1 MISEAIDFRYL
12 LIENYKQLK
21 ITETELATI
30 FVIDHL
36 INLGNPMI
44 TADLLA
50 LRMTMKTHEIDK
62 ILASLLAK
70 GIIDFVMVKN
80 SLNTT
85 LDPLKKKL
93 YKQFQINLA
102 TEQTLSSSKKTEE
115 SLNNIFAKF
124 QEYLGRTL
132 SPLEVSKIREW
143 LAMGYSEDNVISA
156 LKEAIKQKK
165 KALKSVDKILL
176 KNKALLDEKFNFGK
190 YDIKKAKYSFSELKN
205 CCKLKAKYIINKNI
219 AKKQRIKIIKKVE

>member
-12 LIENYKQLK
+12 LLENYKQLK
-21 ITETELATI
+21 LSETEVTTL
-30 FVIDHL
+30 FLIDHL

-50 LRMTMKTHEIDK
+50 LRMTMKTNEIDK
-62 ILASLLAK
+62 ILASLLSK
-70 GIIDFVMVKN
+70 GMIDFIMVGK

-85 LDPLKKKL
+85 LEPLKKKL

-102 TEQTLSSSKKTEE
+102 SEQSLTASKKTEE
-115 SLNNIFAKF
+115 SLNNIFSKF

-143 LAMGYSEDNVISA
+143 LAIGYSEDNILSA
-156 LKEAIKQKK
+156 LKEAISKKK

-176 KNKALLDEKFNFGK
+176 AMTSRDDVEKEGH
-190 YDIKKAKYSFSELKN
+190 SFMNEKWT
-205 CCKLKAKYIINKNI
+205 KNI
-219 AKKQRIKIIKKVE
+219 EETIEIARTPWLEDFSKDDE

>member
-12 LIENYKQLK
+12 LLENYKKLK
-21 ITETELATI
+21 LNEIEVSTI
-30 FVIDHL
+30 FLIDHL
-36 INLGNPMI
+36 INMGNPMI

-50 LRMTMKTHEIDK
+50 LKMTMKTHEIDK
-62 ILASLLAK
+62 VLASLLNK
-70 GIIDFVMVKN
+70 GIIDFVLVQS

-85 LDPLKKKL
+85 LEPLKKKL

-102 TEQTLSSSKKTEE
+102 SEASIDSSKKTEE
-115 SLNNIFAKF
+115 CLNNIFTRF

-143 LAMGYSEDNVISA
+143 IAIGYSEDMIISA
-156 LKEAIKQKK
+156 LKEAISKKK

-176 KNKALLDEKFNFGK
+176 QMASRNDVE
-190 YDIKKAKYSFSELKN
+190 SEGHTV
-205 CCKLKAKYIINKNI
+205 ISEMWTKNI
-219 AKKQRIKIIKKVE
+219 EETIKIAQTPWVNDDKEE

>member
-85 LDPLKKKL
+85 LDPLKK
-93 YKQFQINLA
+93 
-102 TEQTLSSSKKTEE
+102 
-115 SLNNIFAKF
+115 
-124 QEYLGRTL
+124 
-132 SPLEVSKIREW
+132 
-143 LAMGYSEDNVISA
+143 
-156 LKEAIKQKK
+156 
-165 KALKSVDKILL
+165 
-176 KNKALLDEKFNFGK
+176 
-190 YDIKKAKYSFSELKN
+190 
-205 CCKLKAKYIINKNI
+205 II
-219 AKKQRIKIIKKVE
+219 

>member
-176 KNKALLDEKFNFGK
+176 KMTSRDDVEKEGH
-190 YDIKKAKYSFSELKN
+190 SFVNELWT
-205 CCKLKAKYIINKNI
+205 KNI
-219 AKKQRIKIIKKVE
+219 EETIEIARTPWLEDFDDEDK

>member
-12 LIENYKQLK
+12 LLENYKQLK
-21 ITETELATI
+21 LNETEVATI

-36 INLGNPMI
+36 INLGNPMV

-62 ILASLLAK
+62 VLASLLSK
-70 GIIDFVMVKN
+70 GMIDFVMVNK

-85 LDPLKKKL
+85 LEPLKKKL

-102 TEQTLSSSKKTEE
+102 SEQTLSASKKTEE
-115 SLNNIFAKF
+115 SLNNIFTKF

-143 LAMGYSEDNVISA
+143 LAMGYSEDNIVSA
-156 LKEAIKQKK
+156 LKEAIRQKK
-165 KALKSVDKILL
+165 KALKFKR
-176 KNKALLDEKFNFGK
+176 KTANK
-190 YDIKKAKYSFSELKN
+190 Y
-205 CCKLKAKYIINKNI
+205 
-219 AKKQRIKIIKKVE
+219 

>member
-12 LIENYKQLK
+12 LLENYKQLK
-21 ITETELATI
+21 LNETEVATI

-36 INLGNPMI
+36 INLGNPMV

-62 ILASLLAK
+62 VLASLLSK
-70 GIIDFVMVKN
+70 GMIDFVMVNK

-85 LDPLKKKL
+85 LEPLKKKL

-102 TEQTLSSSKKTEE
+102 SEQTLSASKKTEE
-115 SLNNIFAKF
+115 SLNNIFTKF

-143 LAMGYSEDNVISA
+143 LAMGYSEDNIVSA
-156 LKEAIKQKK
+156 LKEAIRQKK

-176 KNKALLDEKFNFGK
+176 QMASRDDVEKEGH
-190 YDIKKAKYSFSELKN
+190 SFLSEKWD
-205 CCKLKAKYIINKNI
+205 KNI
-219 AKKQRIKIIKKVE
+219 EETIEIARTPWLEDFKDEN

>member
-21 ITETELATI
+21 ITENELATI

-62 ILASLLAK
+62 ILASLLSK
-70 GIIDFVMVKN
+70 GFIDFIMVKN
-80 SLNTT
+80 CLNTT

-102 TEQTLSSSKKTEE
+102 SEQTLSSSKKAEE
-115 SLNNIFAKF
+115 SLTNIFTKF

-143 LAMGYSEDNVISA
+143 LAMGYSEDNIISA
-156 LKEAIKQKK
+156 LKEAVKQKK

-176 KNKALLDEKFNFGK
+176 KMTSRDDVEKEGH
-190 YDIKKAKYSFSELKN
+190 SFVNELWT
-205 CCKLKAKYIINKNI
+205 KNI
-219 AKKQRIKIIKKVE
+219 EETIEIARTPWLEDFDDEDK